1 MADTDNSVP
10 AGGTPPAAPPPAAP
24 KPAAKAPAAAAPK
37 TPPAPPGPPDP
48 PPPGDLAV
56 PAHIQA
62 LQQALPGAVLQ
73 VSFHVGDWTVIVRSS
88 QLVDVAQH
96 LRDAAG
102 AMFDYCSDLTAVDYS
117 AYPGDTGLRF
127 EVVYNLISTVFRH
140 RIRLKVRVP
149 EDQPRVD
156 TVTEIWQ
163 TANWHE
169 RETYD
174 LMGIIFNGHPDL
186 RRILL
191 PEDWVGHPLRKE
203 YPLKGF

>member
-1 MADTDNSVP
+1 MDADQIAKMIEEKFPGEVLGTVTH
-10 AGGTPPAAPPPAAP
+10 AGQTGVMLKKERVHDICRFLHDEPSLRM
-24 KPAAKAPAAAAPK
+24 
-37 TPPAPPGPPDP
+37 D
-48 PPPGDLAV
+48 
-56 PAHIQA
+56 
-62 LQQALPGAVLQ
+62 
-73 VSFHVGDWTVIVRSS
+73 
-88 QLVDVAQH
+88 H
-96 LRDAAG
+96 L
-102 AMFDYCSDLTAVDYS
+102 SDLTAVDYS

-156 TVTEIWQ
+156 TVTDIWQ

-191 PEDWVGHPLRKE
+191 SEDWIGHPLRKE
-203 YPLKGF
+203 YPLKGY

>member
-1 MADTDNSVP
+1 MDADQIAKMIEEKFPGEVLGSVTH
-10 AGGTPPAAPPPAAP
+10 AGQTGVKL
-24 KPAAKAPAAAAPK
+24 KPERIRDICRFLHDEPSLRM
-37 TPPAPPGPPDP
+37 DH
-48 PPPGDLAV
+48 LA
-56 PAHIQA
+56 
-62 LQQALPGAVLQ
+62 
-73 VSFHVGDWTVIVRSS
+73 
-88 QLVDVAQH
+88 
-96 LRDAAG
+96 
-102 AMFDYCSDLTAVDYS
+102 DLTAVDYS

-127 EVVYNLISTVFRH
+127 EVVYNLISTAFRH

-191 PEDWVGHPLRKE
+191 SEDWVGHPLRKE
-203 YPLKGF
+203 YPLKGY